1 MNKKPGRAAGRPSRG
16 LVLRD
21 ARPGDR
27 QAILGFT
34 RRTWGEYGDFIHK
47 VWRSW
52 IADKSG
58 RFIVAE
64 LGGVPVGTA
73 KINDFGRGQIWLEG
87 LRVDPAHRGEGI
99 ARAINLEVLRTL
111 ARMRPR
117 AVRYSTGAGNRAS
130 RHIGGRFGF
139 RVAGHFRYY
148 WGKSR
153 RGKLFGERAR
163 GRDADA
169 VWRFVKASRYLAR
182 TGGLVAEGWVFR
194 EATPELVR
202 AYIRR
207 GQVMVVRDSGKIV
220 GAAIYPLE
228 KSDRW
233 QTVGFLDGPEA
244 VMKALAA
251 NCRHLAAARGG
262 KECSVV
268 VPSRHC
274 PRAVEAAGF
283 KRKQS
288 MGQVVL
294 EYAGKVG
301 RTSKSGR
308 AGRGAGRR

>member
-1 MNKKPGRAAGRPSRG
+1 VGKTSGAVAGRIPRG

-27 QAILGFT
+27 RAILGFT

-64 LGGVPVGTA
+64 LEGTPVGIA

-87 LRVDPAHRGEGI
+87 LRVDPGHRGKGI
-99 ARAINLEVLRTL
+99 ARAINREVVRTL
-111 ARMRPR
+111 GRMRPR
-117 AVRYSTGAGNRAS
+117 AVRYCTGAGNQAS

-148 WGKSR
+148 WGRPR
-153 RGKLFGERAR
+153 RGNLHGEPAR
-163 GRDADA
+163 GRDAGE
-169 VWRFVKASRYLAR
+169 VWRFMKTSRFLAR
-182 TGGLVAEGWVFR
+182 SGGLVAEGWVFK
-194 EATPELVR
+194 ELTPALVR

-207 GQVMVVRDSGKIV
+207 KQIMVVRDSGRIV

-228 KSDRW
+228 RSDRW
-233 QTVGFLDGPEA
+233 QTVGFLEGPDA
-244 VMKALAA
+244 VVKSLVA

-262 KECSVV
+262 RECSVV

-294 EYAGKVG
+294 EYAGKVRHTARPK
-301 RTSKSGR
+301 RT
-308 AGRGAGRR
+308 GRR

>member
-1 MNKKPGRAAGRPSRG
+1 
-16 LVLRD
+16 VLRD

-27 QAILGFT
+27 RAVLGFT
-34 RRTWGEYGDFIHK
+34 RRTWGDYGDFIHK

-52 IADKSG
+52 IADRSG
-58 RFIVAE
+58 RFIVAD
-64 LGGVPVGTA
+64 LRGTPVGIA
-73 KINDFGRGQIWLEG
+73 KINDFGRGQVWLEG
-87 LRVDPAHRGEGI
+87 LRVDPAHRGKGI
-99 ARAINLEVLRTL
+99 ARAINREVVRTL
-111 ARMRPR
+111 GRMRPR
-117 AVRYSTGAGNRAS
+117 AVRYCTGAGNRAS

-153 RGKLFGERAR
+153 RGKLHGERAR
-163 GRDADA
+163 ACDAQDL
-169 VWRFVKASRYLAR
+169 WRFMKASRYLAKS
-182 TGGLVAEGWVFR
+182 GGLVAEGWVFR
-194 EATPELVR
+194 ELTLDLLR

-220 GAAIYPLE
+220 GAAVYPLE

-233 QTVGFLDGPEA
+233 QTVGFLEGSDA

-274 PRAVEAAGF
+274 RRAVEAAGF
-283 KRKQS
+283 RRKQS

-294 EYAGKVG
+294 EYAGQI
-301 RTSKSGR
+301 R
-308 AGRGAGRR
+308 AKDRR